1 MIPERWS
8 WYQPCMNGVD
18 VNSFFWHLHE
28 FVNCLNL
35 VSSKKCWGFRVE
47 GFRHVSLEFMK
58 SVRRKPLAASEL
70 KMTKAMAHGL
80 CSSACS
86 LKVFREPLVQWNFQ
100 NLHVVSCDGKDR
112 KNNFTEEKGLHRRVR
127 ARKELRLYDGFHFIM
142 PATAEMFWRGFKE
155 RTSLQSVVC
164 HVINLG
170 YLVFFSFSPCQK
182 ALFMKCHGKQS
193 MQRNFQ
199 AAFFGFWEVQLPEAV
214 WLAGVP
220 EETPP
225 NAARGSA
232 GSCAVKNRDQT
243 GRPVLSLLLSLF
255 S

>member
-1 MIPERWS
+1 M
-8 WYQPCMNGVD
+8 
-18 VNSFFWHLHE
+18 
-28 FVNCLNL
+28 
-35 VSSKKCWGFRVE
+35 
-47 GFRHVSLEFMK
+47 
-58 SVRRKPLAASEL
+58 RRKPLAASEL

-86 LKVFREPLVQWNFQ
+86 LKAFREPLVQWNFQ
-100 NLHVVSCDGKDR
+100 NRHVLSHDGKDR
-112 KNNFTEEKGLHRRVR
+112 KNNFTEEIGLQRRVR
-127 ARKELRLYDGFHFIM
+127 AEKELRLYDGFHFIM

-155 RTSLQSVVC
+155 RTALQSVVC

-170 YLVFFSFSPCQK
+170 YLVFFFLFPPASYKK
-182 ALFMKCHGKQS
+182 ALFMKCHGKHS

-225 NAARGSA
+225 KAARGLD

-243 GRPVLSLLLSLF
+243 GCPVLSLLLSLF